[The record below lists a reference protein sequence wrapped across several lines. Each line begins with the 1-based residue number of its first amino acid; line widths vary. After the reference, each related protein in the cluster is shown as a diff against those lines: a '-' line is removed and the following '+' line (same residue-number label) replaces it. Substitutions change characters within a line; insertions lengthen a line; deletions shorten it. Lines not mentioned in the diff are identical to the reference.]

1 MQAVISVTD
10 DAPSILFAIT
20 NRLTRQ
26 GPIRGW
32 VWIRWSVAGGVSTEP
47 SWLSVADVKMPGF
60 QRGLDALKSVRQLA
74 PVTMVIM
81 WMSW

>member
-26 GPIRGW
+26 GPIRG
-32 VWIRWSVAGGVSTEP
+32 
-47 SWLSVADVKMPGF
+47 
-60 QRGLDALKSVRQLA
+60 
-74 PVTMVIM
+74 
-81 WMSW
+81 